1 MIPFNIPPFVPN
13 SETYI
18 HQAIAARKICGDG
31 MFTKRCSEALEAMT
45 GTSKALLTTSCTSA
59 MEMAAI
65 FRLLLISKNSPFSRG
80 TPTNVELFT
89 KCVSHHRSNRYWGTL
104 RAHPGPPGTT

>member
-1 MIPFNIPPFVPN
+1 MEIGCGFRGNLYKN
-13 SETYI
+13 
-18 HQAIAARKICGDG
+18 ARVSIGPRLFSRGDVDIKLAFKESMEFQLG
-31 MFTKRCSEALEAMT
+31 HDF
-45 GTSKALLTTSCTSA
+45 SA

-65 FRLLLISKNSPFSRG
+65 FRLLLISKNWPFSRG

>member
-1 MIPFNIPPFVPN
+1 MKDDELVFHAKFQLG
-13 SETYI
+13 
-18 HQAIAARKICGDG
+18 HD
-31 MFTKRCSEALEAMT
+31 F
-45 GTSKALLTTSCTSA
+45 SA

-65 FRLLLISKNSPFSRG
+65 FRLLLISKNWPFSRG

>member
-1 MIPFNIPPFVPN
+1 
-13 SETYI
+13 
-18 HQAIAARKICGDG
+18 
-31 MFTKRCSEALEAMT
+31 
-45 GTSKALLTTSCTSA
+45 

-65 FRLLLISKNSPFSRG
+65 FRLLLISKNWPFSRG